1 MNKVLKI
8 SGIILGSL
16 GFIAGIWFSD
26 LGGIKSKVYVGQI
39 VKMRVSPKRLS
50 NLKMPSDYG
59 MDYKFRDEHER
70 AFDALVKQLDADAC
84 GKKTYRN

>member
-39 VKMRVSPKRLS
+39 LQIG
-50 NLKMPSDYG
+50 L
-59 MDYKFRDEHER
+59 
-70 AFDALVKQLDADAC
+70 
-84 GKKTYRN
+84 